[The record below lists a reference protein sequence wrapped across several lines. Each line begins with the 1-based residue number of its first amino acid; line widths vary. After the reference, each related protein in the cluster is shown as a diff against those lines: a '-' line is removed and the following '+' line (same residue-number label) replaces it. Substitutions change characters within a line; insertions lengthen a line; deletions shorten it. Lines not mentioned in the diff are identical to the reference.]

1 MTLICG
7 EVTIRK
13 NERGVIGLKIGT
25 REHESF
31 PYIVEVLDHSP
42 AALDQTLAS
51 LDFIAN
57 INRRG
62 VVDNTAEEVERK
74 IQDAGEYV
82 TIGYVRH
89 VQSSPQQM
97 PTEPP
102 VSVVAAPVFSFA
114 EPIVA
119 APVAA
124 APGPCVHSAPP
135 GGYVQPSP
143 QQIPMEPPVPV
154 FAVPAFSFAAP
165 VAAAPAPI
173 AVAPVAAAPA
183 PVAAAPAPVAAAPGA
198 WFCPGFIRDFPP
210 TTTPNWVNAA
220 SRFTGD
226 VVGTTSPVATTS
238 REEAAFSSYNTP
250 PFPPG
255 TVTQSLLIF

>member
-1 MTLICG
+1 MTFICG

-31 PYIVEVLDHSP
+31 PFIVEVLDHSP

-89 VQSSPQQM
+89 VQSSPQQI

-102 VSVVAAPVFSFA
+102 VSVVTAPVFSFA
-114 EPIVA
+114 VPIA
-119 APVAA
+119 AAPAPVAA

-143 QQIPMEPPVPV
+143 QQIPTEPPVPV
-154 FAVPAFSFAAP
+154 FAVPAFSFAA
-165 VAAAPAPI
+165 
-173 AVAPVAAAPA
+173 
-183 PVAAAPAPVAAAPGA
+183 
-198 WFCPGFIRDFPP
+198 
-210 TTTPNWVNAA
+210 
-220 SRFTGD
+220 
-226 VVGTTSPVATTS
+226 PVATTS